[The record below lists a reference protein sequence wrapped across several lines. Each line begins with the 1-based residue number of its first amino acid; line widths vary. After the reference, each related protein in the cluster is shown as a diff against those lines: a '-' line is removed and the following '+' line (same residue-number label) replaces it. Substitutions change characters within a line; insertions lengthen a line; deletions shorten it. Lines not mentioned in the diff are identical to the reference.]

1 MSASPCIRLCRRNE
15 LERVLAL
22 WARADA
28 QPTVTD
34 DERAL
39 TALIEHD
46 PEALLVAELEG
57 EIVGTLAVCWDGWR
71 GSMYRLAVVPELR
84 RRGIAR
90 QLVAAGENRLWALG
104 ARRLAVIVVD
114 SDEHAVAFWRALG
127 YEQQSA
133 RARFVKMPPD
143 SS

>member
-1 MSASPCIRLCRRNE
+1 VSVSPLIRLCRRDE
-15 LERVLAL
+15 LEQVLAL

-39 TALIEHD
+39 AVLVEHD
-46 PEALLVAELEG
+46 PEALLVAEIEG

-90 QLVAAGENRLWALG
+90 ELVAAGENRLWAFG
-104 ARRLAVIVVD
+104 VRRLAVIVVD
-114 SDEHAVAFWRALG
+114 TDEPAVAFWLALG

-133 RARFVKMPPD
+133 RARFVKMPSD
-143 SS
+143 TR